1 MALMGRGAAAIWHNV
16 RPEVEDDY
24 NHWHCHEHVLERVS
38 IPGFLR
44 GRRYVAID
52 GEPRFFHFYETETL
66 ATLTSRPY
74 LDRLDH
80 PTPWTRRIGPE
91 IRDNNRT
98 LAEVVASF
106 GHGLG
111 AAILTARLST
121 GEGRG
126 ERLRGWLV
134 DEVLPGLVGRPG
146 IVGAHLLLGDAEAS
160 EMGTEEK
167 ALREEADAIADRVLL
182 VEAIEPRFLEA
193 LRLAELSEASL
204 GAAGASACTIG
215 LYRLHFTLA
224 SDELGAVDRA
234 RPAGGAGG
242 LA

>member
-16 RPEVEDDY
+16 RPEIEDDY

-44 GRRYVAID
+44 GRRYLAID
-52 GEPRFFHFYETETL
+52 GEPRFFHFYETESL
-66 ATLTSRPY
+66 ATLTSKPY
-74 LDRLDH
+74 LDRLDN

-98 LAEVVASF
+98 LSEVVASF

-121 GEGRG
+121 GEGQG
-126 ERLRGWLV
+126 GRLEGWLV
-134 DEVLPGLVGRPG
+134 DAVLPGLVTRPG
-146 IVGAHLLLGDAEAS
+146 VVGAHLLRGDRAAS
-160 EMGTEEK
+160 ETGTEEK
-167 ALREEADAIADRVLL
+167 ALRETADEIADRVLL

-204 GAAGASACTIG
+204 SAEGASACTIG
-215 LYRLHFTLA
+215 LYRLHFVL
-224 SDELGAVDRA
+224 SCQEIGEVD
-234 RPAGGAGG
+234 
-242 LA
+242 